1 MTPSR
6 PSAAAPRPAPGSGRR
21 DRRRVGVFGGT
32 FDPPHVGHIAV
43 AREVVE
49 AAQLDRLLWVPAAV
63 PPHKAD
69 RPITRGGLRRR
80 LVAAAIEDD
89 PKSELCDLELKRE
102 GMSYTV
108 DTLREIRARHPGWS
122 LSLVMGTDLFADFP
136 RWKEPQ
142 AIMELAELVVIRRP
156 GADPPG
162 EAVRQGVRT
171 VRVTPV
177 DVSSSLV
184 RDRVGRNLAVT
195 DMVTP
200 AVLAIIEEE
209 GLYGAP
215 TATPER
221 GPAETIR
228 EK

>member
-6 PSAAAPRPAPGSGRR
+6 PSAAAPRPAPGSRQR

-49 AAQLDRLLWVPAAV
+49 AVQLDRLLWVPAAV
-63 PPHKAD
+63 PPHKAG
-69 RPITRGGLRRR
+69 RRITRGRLRRR

-89 PKSELCDLELKRE
+89 PGFALCDLELKR
-102 GMSYTV
+102 GGKSYTV
-108 DTLREIRARHPGWS
+108 DTLREIRALHPGWS
-122 LSLVMGTDLFADFP
+122 LSLVMGTDLFAGFR
-136 RWKEPQ
+136 RWKEPEV
-142 AIMELAELVVIRRP
+142 ILELAELVLIRRP

-162 EAVRQGVRT
+162 EAGRMGTRT

>member
-6 PSAAAPRPAPGSGRR
+6 PSAAAPRPARGSGQR

-32 FDPPHVGHIAV
+32 FDPPHVGHLAV
-43 AREVVE
+43 AQEVVD
-49 AAQLDRLLWVPAAV
+49 ALQLDRLLWVPAAV

-69 RPITRGGLRRR
+69 RRITQSSLRRR

-89 PKSELCDLELKRE
+89 PRFELCDLELKR
-102 GMSYTV
+102 GGKSYTV

-122 LSLVMGTDLFADFP
+122 LSLVMGTDLFAGFP
-136 RWKEPQ
+136 RWKEPR
-142 AIMELAELVVIRRP
+142 AIMELAELVVICRP

-162 EAVRQGVRT
+162 EAERKGART
-171 VRVTPV
+171 VRVTPL

-200 AVLAIIEEE
+200 RVLAIIEEE

-215 TATPER
+215 TAAPGM
-221 GPAETIR
+221 GPADTIR